1 MRTILAEGRVS
12 VRQGL
17 RQILESHCPQ
27 CEVFEA
33 ASLTEALRTMVE
45 RHPIRLAVIDLG
57 LPGVNGFQG
66 LAAVRRLFPETRCVM
81 LSASDDRAVVGEA
94 MRQGAHA
101 VVPLNLT
108 ASMLPAA
115 LDCVIAGERYVPP
128 GPAALPPPS
137 AAIEARLTPRER
149 DIMRL
154 LGEGLPNKAIA
165 NRLSVSEVTVK
176 SHLGN
181 VFRKLGVQNRLQALR
196 MMVEAEISR

>member
-1 MRTILAEGRVS
+1 MRTILAEGRAS

-17 RQILESHCPQ
+17 RQIIENHCPQ

-33 ASLTEALRTMVE
+33 ASLTETLRTMVE
-45 RHPIRLAVIDLG
+45 RHPVRLAVIDLG
-57 LPGVNGFQG
+57 LPGVNGFHG
-66 LAAVRRLFPETRCVM
+66 LATVRRLFPETRCVL
-81 LSASDDRAVVGEA
+81 LSASDDHAVVGEA

-101 VVPLNLT
+101 VVPMNLT
-108 ASMLPAA
+108 AAA
-115 LDCVIAGERYVPP
+115 LPKALACVIAGERYLPP
-128 GPAALPPPS
+128 GPASLPARS
-137 AAIEARLTPRER
+137 AAIQAKLTPRER

-154 LGEGLPNKAIA
+154 LGEGLPNKVIA

-196 MMVEAEISR
+196 MMVEAEHSR